1 MVLMRPSADPLSV
14 GVHPVAHHRRM
25 LFIGPGNGE
34 KTDSH
39 EGYVAGC
46 YRDGAFSDIWTN
58 VSNCEERLFTA
69 YVPACECGWRSTS
82 TETVTAEGYRA
93 CQEAWMR
100 GHFERLAMVQPI
112 LRGLLRPLQ
121 LETDFLVAART
132 VRINGGSSR

>member
-1 MVLMRPSADPLSV
+1 
-14 GVHPVAHHRRM
+14 M

-39 EGYVAGC
+39 EGYVAGR

-58 VSNCEERLFTA
+58 VFDCAERLFTA
-69 YVPACECGWRSTS
+69 YVPACECGWRSAS
-82 TETVTAEGYRA
+82 AQPVTAEGYRA

-112 LRGLLRPLQ
+112 LRGLRRTLQ
-121 LETDFLVAART
+121 LETDFLVATRGEEQREPFTYGRKSWPSVGPTA
-132 VRINGGSSR
+132 SFS